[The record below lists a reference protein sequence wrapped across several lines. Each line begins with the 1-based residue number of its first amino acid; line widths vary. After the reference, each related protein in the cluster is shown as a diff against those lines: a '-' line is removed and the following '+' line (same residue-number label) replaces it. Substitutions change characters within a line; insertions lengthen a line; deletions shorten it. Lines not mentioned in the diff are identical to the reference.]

1 MKDNIIIYVS
11 SYNNYD
17 MLEEVV
23 LKNINTEGFEFINV
37 DDNSFPEELE
47 KGKAVCK
54 KHGIQCLENKFLLLY
69 TPPFYGR
76 YIDDILTVLKNNF
89 NTELLTN
96 NNIFHKLTLNEV

>member
-23 LKNINTEGFEFINV
+23 LKNIDTEDFEFINV

-47 KGKAVCK
+47 R
-54 KHGIQCLENKFLLLY
+54 I
-69 TPPFYGR
+69 FY
-76 YIDDILTVLKNNF
+76 
-89 NTELLTN
+89 
-96 NNIFHKLTLNEV
+96 

>member
-37 DDNSFPEELE
+37 DDNSFPEEVE
-47 KGKAVCK
+47 KGKSICK
-54 KHGIQCLENKFLLLY
+54 KHKIMEDESK
-69 TPPFYGR
+69 
-76 YIDDILTVLKNNF
+76 
-89 NTELLTN
+89 
-96 NNIFHKLTLNEV
+96 